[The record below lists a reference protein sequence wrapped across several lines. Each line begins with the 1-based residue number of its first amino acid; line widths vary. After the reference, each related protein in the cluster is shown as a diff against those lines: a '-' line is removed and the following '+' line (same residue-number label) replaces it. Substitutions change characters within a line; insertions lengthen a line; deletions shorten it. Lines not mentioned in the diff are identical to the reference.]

1 MDNEQ
6 VKTEFDQTPLETF
19 TTESNADTYSV
30 LLKYSNKK
38 SLAAILLYFL
48 LILAF
53 EAAVLFF
60 ISGVVDKMIL
70 IYVYIGSLALAILFV
85 LFMIYG
91 NAKNFKKQIEAYGA
105 KPSHVVYELCYNKL
119 VIKKYVDGELKA
131 LFTAEKGT
139 ITYCDVSKN
148 VFIFQNEGKYFG
160 IRNELLDQH
169 DNVKQFIIRTSAKKS
184 KKVSV

>member
-19 TTESNADTYSV
+19 TAESNADTYSV

-38 SLAAILLYFL
+38 GVAAILLYFL

-53 EAAVLFF
+53 EAAVMFF

-105 KPSHVVYELCYNKL
+105 KPSHIVYELYSNKF
-119 VIKKYVDGELKA
+119 VIKKHVDEELKT

-160 IRNELLDQH
+160 IRNDILEQH
-169 DNVKQFIIRTSAKKS
+169 PQVKRFIIETSSKKS
-184 KKVSV
+184 KKVSA